1 MTKGEMELN
10 VAIGANWH
18 GAKWERANRDVTIER
33 ARQTGL
39 GGRGVRIDG
48 CNNTDEG
55 NSTALPSLLTNN
67 TH

>member
-39 GGRGVRIDG
+39 GGRGG
-48 CNNTDEG
+48 CGLMAVT
-55 NSTALPSLLTNN
+55 TLTKA
-67 TH
+67 TVLRYLRF